1 MKQLIGVLSLCSTIF
16 ATTQSSIAAP
26 VVLSDI
32 APTHSL
38 VSMVMG
44 EIGAPSLLIDS
55 SNSPH
60 DFSLRPSD
68 ARKLSNADIIFYT
81 SSVLTPWLDDA
92 LTSLADGTPLVE
104 LVTTQGTT
112 LLEFRD
118 NNAFEHDHSHD
129 HGHEHSADE
138 HDSASTFDPHAWLD
152 PSNAQVWLKR
162 IANELAAIDPEN
174 ADGYQTNALD
184 AIERIEELSERVQ
197 QTISSINEHSYV
209 VFHDSYHYF
218 ESHFNIHA
226 VAAINL
232 GDGTQPSISQITQ
245 LQALL
250 KDTKTTCVFSEPQYS
265 ERLVNT
271 ITEGTSARRGVLDP
285 LGISLSPGADLYST
299 LIESLS
305 RELLRCLTSDDK
317 S

>member
-1 MKQLIGVLSLCSTIF
+1 MKKLIGVLSLCPTLI

-44 EIGAPSLLIDS
+44 DIASPSLLIDS

-68 ARKLSNADIIFYT
+68 ARKLSDADIIVYT

-118 NNAFEHDHSHD
+118 NNVFDHDHSHD
-129 HGHEHSADE
+129 HDHKHATDE

-174 ADGYQTNALD
+174 ADGYQANALD
-184 AIERIEELSERVQ
+184 AIKMIEEMSGQVQ

-218 ESHFNIHA
+218 ESYFDIHA
-226 VAAINL
+226 IASINL
-232 GDGTQPSISQITQ
+232 GDGTHPSISQITQ
-245 LQALL
+245 LKALL
-250 KDTKTTCVFSEPQYS
+250 KETKTTCVFSEPQYS

-285 LGISLSPGADLYST
+285 LGVNLSPGADLYSR

-305 RELLRCLTSDDK
+305 NELLRCLSSDDK